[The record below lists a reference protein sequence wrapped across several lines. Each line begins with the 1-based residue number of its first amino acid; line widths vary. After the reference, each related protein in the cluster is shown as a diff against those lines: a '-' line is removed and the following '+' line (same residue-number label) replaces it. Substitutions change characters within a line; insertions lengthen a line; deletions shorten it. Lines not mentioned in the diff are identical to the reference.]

1 MCDAGQLPVPPK
13 QAPPCNAFY
22 SLIVKGVN
30 DGRRIR
36 RGEEAFHI
44 GTVLRRIFRQHI
56 PEGIGCRIG
65 QFPERRIMGE
75 TEYHIMAPFAQPLG
89 LVDCLA
95 CTAAAVAGRGND
107 DYAHDVLSFGALCV
121 KTRLLR

>member
-1 MCDAGQLPVPPK
+1 MQRVLQPYCE
-13 QAPPCNAFY
+13 
-22 SLIVKGVN
+22 
-30 DGRRIR
+30 RRER
-36 RGEEAFHI
+36 WSAYPARERGI
-44 GTVLRRIFRQHI
+44 GTVLRRIFRQHM

-75 TEYHIMAPFAQPLG
+75 TERHIMAPFAQPLG
-89 LVDCLA
+89 LIDCLA

-121 KTRLLR
+121 K